1 MSEWEPATDAEVA
14 MRDALRTD
22 DQESYFRILSGVDL
36 LLPVS
41 ADALAGLA
49 PLGWG
54 TWSTGGRTHVLAF
67 TSTAALQSCLADY
80 TGSARRVPYAE
91 LANTWPNLEWWLAV
105 NPGLPIEGYLPAW
118 FVAQLSRGDL
128 RLPTRGP
135 GRAESKTGNNKLQD
149 LQAAA
154 MAANAAAVN
163 QEEAGRPGGPTHEDT
178 PLTAATGS
186 YPQYPSGTYG
196 QPAPAAYGRPASAA
210 PAGYG
215 QPSQPPATS
224 VPAAYGQPS
233 QPPAPASPAPG
244 PYGQPSVPVAP
255 GYGQPAQP
263 SAPVAPGYS
272 QPAAPAAYGQAAAN
286 TYGGA
291 YAQQAGQPPSDTLP
305 ERAPAG
311 DNSPAATG
319 GLPTRMPS
327 SPDGLPARTPSGPD
341 ALPSRSP
348 SGPGGLPTRTPS
360 AADALPTRTP
370 SAADALPTRTPSA
383 TDALPA
389 RTPSIADALPS
400 RSPSGPGGLPTRTPS
415 AADALP
421 PRTPSA
427 TDALPT
433 RTPSAF
439 GQPAANAQASAP
451 PASAP
456 PATDRP
462 ASAPP
467 ATYGRPAGAPPAYGQ
482 PASSPAAYGQPASAP
497 PAYGQP
503 SGGQPNSAPPAY
515 GRPASAPPAYGQPTS
530 PAAPAQSP
538 APSGPGGLP
547 VRTPGSVMP
556 NGVPNGLPVRTPG
569 ATPSSGPAS
578 PVAPTTPPAYQQP
591 TLPTAYQQPTSPAA
605 VPPAYQPPPVPPV
618 SSAPPMSA
626 RPPAGPGDD
635 PRGAL
640 QNPSG
645 PLPVRTPMAQT
656 PPVPEHITPHNPEE
670 TPFNPNW
677 SGTSGA
683 PSGALGDLPRRQ
695 PTEGALGDVPRRQPT
710 EGAMGDAPGREGRMG
725 DLPRRQPTDGGM
737 GDAPRQPTEGRMGDL
752 PRRQPIEGAPGD
764 LPRREPTE
772 GRPAGFP
779 QGPASP
785 QAAAAQRTPP
795 AMMPPISAPPA
806 PASPSPAMPAEPSP
820 GFGTPLPRRQA
831 TPPSERPGLT
841 SFPAFQTR
849 SDAPQ
854 QPVAPPVIPG
864 SPGSDRPARLGA
876 QAAFEPAPPAEN
888 RAESRAES
896 FVPANDVE
904 RDLFEAAGGHS
915 TDAYLSTLLLATVL
929 VPVANHSRPGSS
941 PGESGFAFRTEQ
953 VDGETFLI
961 VFTSKDRLAEHY
973 SEPTRTVGVRFYEL
987 IRNWPDPAWSF
998 AVNPDGPIGA
1008 KYPGPQVIALASW
1021 AAESGLGGDQDGP
1034 LEDAD
1039 PVPAPEPASD
1049 DAQHATVMQ
1058 KTLPPEQVDY
1068 YLERGYDRVAGFV
1081 HRATEVEHLRTPA
1094 ELLGALGL
1102 SYDGSPHQTD
1112 AKEAYVL
1119 RWPAY
1124 RPSLYRI
1131 PYGGQNEQALRAM
1144 DGWVIERAP
1153 FRGNGFAPGEGRD
1166 VIAEFKV
1173 DSVRLPHGAQLW
1185 RIDADGAERMVAIF
1199 DNDGPIW
1206 RRVGEQ

>member
-67 TSTAALQSCLADY
+67 TSTAALQACLADY

-135 GRAESKTGNNKLQD
+135 GRAESRTGNSKVTD

-154 MAANAAAVN
+154 MAANAAAAG
-163 QEEAGRPGGPTHEDT
+163 QEEAARPGGPTHEGA
-178 PLTAATGS
+178 PLTSATGS
-186 YPQYPSGTYG
+186 YPQYP
-196 QPAPAAYGRPASAA
+196 AAAQSR
-210 PAGYG
+210 
-215 QPSQPPATS
+215 QL
-224 VPAAYGQPS
+224 
-233 QPPAPASPAPG
+233 PG
-244 PYGQPSVPVAP
+244 
-255 GYGQPAQP
+255 
-263 SAPVAPGYS
+263 
-272 QPAAPAAYGQAAAN
+272 APAAYGQAAAN

-291 YAQQAGQPPSDTLP
+291 YAQPAGQPPASELP
-305 ERAPAG
+305 ARTPDQPPG
-311 DNSPAATG
+311 G
-319 GLPTRMPS
+319 GLPTR
-327 SPDGLPARTPSGPD
+327 TPSVAAP
-341 ALPSRSP
+341 A
-348 SGPGGLPTRTPS
+348 GLPTRTPS
-360 AADALPTRTP
+360 AAPDQP
-370 SAADALPTRTPSA
+370 
-383 TDALPA
+383 PA
-389 RTPSIADALPS
+389 
-400 RSPSGPGGLPTRTPS
+400 GGLPTRTP
-415 AADALP
+415 ADQPPAGGLP
-421 PRTPSA
+421 TRTTSPAPSPA
-427 TDALPT
+427 PAGGLPTRTTSPAPSPAPAGGLPT
-433 RTPSAF
+433 RTPGQPPANGLPTRTPPAF
-439 GQPAANAQASAP
+439 GQPAAAA

-456 PATDRP
+456 PAANRP

-467 ATYGRPAGAPPAYGQ
+467 
-482 PASSPAAYGQPASAP
+482 SPVSAP
-497 PAYGQP
+497 PP
-503 SGGQPNSAPPAY
+503 Y

-530 PAAPAQSP
+530 PAAAGHAPARPGFAP
-538 APSGPGGLP
+538 AAPEAPGPKPEQVGPGGLP
-547 VRTPGSVMP
+547 VRTPGTVLPS
-556 NGVPNGLPVRTPG
+556 GLPAR
-569 ATPSSGPAS
+569 GPAS
-578 PVAPTTPPAYQQP
+578 APAPPISAPPAP
-591 TLPTAYQQPTSPAA
+591 PLA
-605 VPPAYQPPPVPPV
+605 VPTAYQPPPVPPASIQPPV
-618 SSAPPMSA
+618 SAPTPDS
-626 RPPAGPGDD
+626 RGPVQDPRGPGLDERRPAQDQRGPVQD

-640 QNPSG
+640 QDPSG

-656 PPVPEHITPHNPEE
+656 PPVPDHIAPHDPEE
-670 TPFNPNW
+670 TPFNPSW
-677 SGTSGA
+677 SP
-683 PSGALGDLPRRQ
+683 PSGALGDLPRRRPSDAQQ
-695 PTEGALGDVPRRQPT
+695 PSGFAAPPTGDRQP
-710 EGAMGDAPGREGRMG
+710 G
-725 DLPRRQPTDGGM
+725 
-737 GDAPRQPTEGRMGDL
+737 
-752 PRRQPIEGAPGD
+752 
-764 LPRREPTE
+764 
-772 GRPAGFP
+772 GFP

-785 QAAAAQRTPP
+785 QAAQRTAPP
-795 AMMPPISAPPA
+795 VMPPISAPPA
-806 PASPSPAMPAEPSP
+806 PPAPPAAPIPQTPPAATSQAPAAAPQVPAAAPQAPAAAPQPPVAATSPAPAAATSPAPAATPQTPPTTAPQPVTPAEPGR

-831 TPPSERPGLT
+831 TQASDRPGLT

-849 SDAPQ
+849 AETAPQ
-854 QPVAPPVIPG
+854 PMSPPVIPG

-876 QAAFEPAPPAEN
+876 QPPLEQRTPAPPPQPEVA
-888 RAESRAES
+888 

-904 RDLFEAAGGHS
+904 QDLFEAASRHN
-915 TDAYLSTLLLATVL
+915 TDAFLSTLLLATVL
-929 VPVANHSRPGSS
+929 VPVANHSRPGSA

-953 VDGETFLI
+953 MDGETFLI
-961 VFTSKDRLAEHY
+961 VFTSRDRLSDHF
-973 SEPTRTVGVRFYEL
+973 SEPTRTVNVRFIEL
-987 IRNWPDPAWSF
+987 IRNWPDPGWSF
-998 AVNPDGPIGA
+998 AVNPTGPIGA
-1008 KYPGPQVIALASW
+1008 KYPGPQVIALANW
-1021 AAESGLGGDQDGP
+1021 AAESGLGTDPDG
-1034 LEDAD
+1034 LLDEAA

-1081 HRATEVEHLRTPA
+1081 HRATEVEHLRTPG
-1094 ELLGALGL
+1094 ELFAALGL
-1102 SYDGSPHQTD
+1102 SYDTSPHQPD

-1185 RIDADGAERMVAIF
+1185 RIDADGSERMIAIF
-1199 DNDGPIW
+1199 DNDGPLW